1 MQRSV
6 LRVMV
11 ISVLAGMMLFS
22 ASFASAQTGSTEL
35 RGVVKDPS
43 SAVIPN
49 VALTLK
55 DKATGLEKTTVSGT
69 DGAYLF
75 TALVGGTYQLTA
87 TASGFQTA
95 VIDGVVIN
103 SGRVTDIPVGMKIG
117 AVSTTVEVTAA
128 GIQLELTSNTVSNTI
143 KNTSIQSLPYS
154 SRDSLYFAL
163 MMPGANSAGDN
174 RYTTFNGL
182 PNASLNIS
190 VDGVNN
196 NSQRFKSGGTS
207 FFQFAPTR
215 IDAME
220 EVTVQ
225 TSGMGAES
233 AGQGAMSIQMI
244 TKRGTDRYR
253 FRLLE
258 QWHNEFLNAWPFM
271 TKLAYQ
277 YDKTQFKP
285 KTRQNYAVASAGG
298 PALPFIPYF
307 KDKLFFFA
315 YFEANP
321 QPSTSRR
328 SNTMLQS
335 EALTGTYRFID
346 KSGVTR
352 TLNVLDVAGSA
363 GFRTAIDPTIKGM
376 LDQITATQST
386 PGTSFQ
392 DSTTYPFQRTM
403 YWNYSPYSRAFYP
416 TVRVDYQIKPNIS
429 WHGTWNYRD
438 SLFDGAPNYPG
449 EEAFKSSF
457 YQDVSTANVWVI
469 SNAVDWTISPKMV
482 NNFTFGNQMNWELFA
497 PGYDIHAWSG
507 YGDKRI
513 SLPFYTNLNNGNA
526 APYISTYAQ
535 DDRNNPVW
543 EIKDNLSWVKGRHMI
558 KLGGSYLNTSFWSK
572 YFGNASGVMQPSL
585 GVSSDDPVYNVLY
598 NAMIAANA
606 STTTSDMGNVRS
618 LYAMLTGRLTG
629 ISTTLNVNPDT
640 MKFEKFAPGPTAIG
654 FQTLGLYASDSFRWT
669 PQLTLNY
676 GLRWQLDGTIHGTKP
691 IYTMATPGSFF
702 GPSLG
707 NFQPGV
713 LGGNMNPGFEI
724 NPKTYNADLIN
735 PAPNFGIAWNPNFE
749 NAILKKI
756 FGGNKTVIRT
766 SFGMTYYNEGLN
778 SIGNYLSAG
787 SQSIT
792 STANVDFAP
801 GTLFLSSP
809 DPTFSKNPTEFGQPM
824 PLSDYVLKGGRSVNY
839 FNQDLKSPYTSNWTF
854 GIQRELAKGL
864 VIDVRYVGNKS
875 THMWHMQNLQEI
887 NIVENGFAKEFIN
900 ARNNL
905 ALNRAA
911 GVTSFANRGLTGQ
924 VALPIFET
932 AFGANGTQPALSSG
946 SSFTSSSYIQNLD
959 RGEAG
964 SLAGTLGS
972 TSGPSL
978 YCRLVGG
985 NFAPCAALGYTTVTK
1000 YPMNFFKA
1008 NPFASNLNYQDS
1020 NGDNNYNSL
1029 QVELKKSMS
1038 RGLMMNFAYTF
1049 SKMLG
1054 TQGNEQGQAAEDTW
1068 ITLRDAKLSYTLTG
1082 YDHTHNITTYWTYD
1096 LPMGPGRWI
1105 NPSNGILSRIVSNWQ
1120 IGGIHRFIS
1129 GAPNY
1134 MYGAY
1139 STFNNLGA
1147 NGGVLFGNGL
1157 TIDKLTSKLDNI
1169 VGDYDFSCRCFHTDI
1184 ADLQLANQAINPIY
1198 FTDATTPGVIG
1209 NPVVYRS
1216 KWSYQLDLSVT
1227 KEIPITERVK
1237 MGLKLDATNF
1247 LNHPFQT
1254 GYGTLSTTSTSFG
1267 RLSSFQGPRTMRIR
1281 AYIDF

>member
-1 MQRSV
+1 MNRSA
-6 LRVMV
+6 LRAFAALT
-11 ISVLAGMMLFS
+11 LAGILVFS
-22 ASFASAQTGSTEL
+22 ASPAIAQTSPTAL
-35 RGVVKDPS
+35 RGLVKDPS
-43 SAVIPN
+43 GAVIPN
-49 VALTLK
+49 VSLTLK
-55 DKATGLEKTTVSGT
+55 DTATGIEKTAQSGS
-69 DGAYLF
+69 DGSYIFPILMN
-75 TALVGGTYQLTA
+75 GTYELTA
-87 TASGFQTA
+87 TANGFQKA
-95 VIDGVVIN
+95 VIDGIVIN
-103 SGRVTDIPVGMKIG
+103 AGRTTDLSVNMKVGNIT
-117 AVSTTVEVTAA
+117 TTVEVTAA
-128 GIQLELTSNTVSNTI
+128 GVQLELTSNAVGSTI
-143 KNTSIQSLPYS
+143 KNTNIQTLPYS

-163 MMPGANSAGDN
+163 LMPGANSAGGD

-182 PNASLNIS
+182 PNASLNIT

-220 EVTVQ
+220 ELTVQ
-225 TSGMGAES
+225 TSGMDAQS
-233 AGQGAMSIQMI
+233 AGQGAMSIQMV
-244 TKRGTDRYR
+244 TKRGTDQYH

-258 QWHNEFLNAWPFM
+258 QWHNEFLNAWPYM
-271 TKLAYQ
+271 TKEAYA

-285 KTRQNYAVASAGG
+285 KTRQNYAVGSVGG
-298 PALPFIPYF
+298 PALHFIPFF
-307 KDKLFFFA
+307 KNKLYFFA

-328 SNTMLQS
+328 SNTVLQH
-335 EALTGTYRFID
+335 EALNGIYRFID
-346 KSGVTR
+346 KSGATR
-352 TLNVLDVAGSA
+352 TFNVLDVAGAA

-376 LDQITATQST
+376 LDQITATEST

-403 YWNYSPYSRAFYP
+403 YWNYSPYSRAYYP
-416 TVRVDYQIKPNIS
+416 TVRLDYQITPSIS
-429 WHGTWNYRD
+429 WHGAWNYRD

-449 EEAFKSSF
+449 DEAFKSSF

-497 PGYDIHAWSG
+497 PGYDIHRWPN
-507 YGDKRI
+507 DQRI
-513 SLPFYTNLNNGNA
+513 SLPFYQNLNNNTA
-526 APYISTYAQ
+526 APYISNYAQ
-535 DDRNNPVW
+535 DNRNNPVW
-543 EIKDNLSWVKGRHMI
+543 EIKDNLSWVKGRHTI
-558 KLGGSYLNTSFWSK
+558 RVGGSFLYTNFWSQ
-572 YFGNASGVMQPSL
+572 YYGNSSGVTQPSL

-598 NAMIAANA
+598 NAMLAANA

-640 MKFEKFAPGPTAIG
+640 LKFEKFAPIPTYIG
-654 FQTLGLYASDSFRWT
+654 FKTMGLYAQDSFRLT

-691 IYTMATPGSFF
+691 IYTMATDGSFW
-702 GPSLG
+702 GPSQG

-713 LGGNMNPGFEI
+713 LGGNMNPGFAI
-724 NPKTYNADLIN
+724 DTKTYNADLVN
-735 PAPNFGIAWNPNFE
+735 PAPNFGIAWNPNVSHG
-749 NAILKKI
+749 ILGKI
-756 FGGNKTVIRT
+756 LGGNKTVIRS

-787 SQSIT
+787 TQSIS

-809 DPTFSKNPTEFGQPM
+809 TPTFSKNPTEFGLAM
-824 PLSDYVLKGGRSVNY
+824 PLSDYVLKGGRSINY
-839 FNQDLKSPYTSNWTF
+839 FNQDLKSPYTSSWSL
-854 GIQRELAKGL
+854 GIQREVAKGMVL
-864 VIDVRYVGNKS
+864 EVRYVGNKS

-887 NIVENGFAKEFIN
+887 NILENGFLPEFIN
-900 ARNNL
+900 AQKNL
-905 ALNRAA
+905 AINRAA
-911 GVTSFANRGLTGQ
+911 GVTSFQNRSLAGQ
-924 VALPIFET
+924 AALPIFET
-932 AFGANGTQPALSSG
+932 AFGANGSQPALSSG
-946 SSFTSSSYIQNLD
+946 SSWTSSSYIQYLD
-959 RGEAG
+959 RGQAG
-964 SLAGTLGS
+964 DFAGTLGS
-972 TSGPSL
+972 TTGPSL

-1000 YPMNFFKA
+1000 YPMNFLKA
-1008 NPFASNLNYQDS
+1008 NPFTSSLNYQDS

-1029 QVELKKSMS
+1029 QVELRKSMS
-1038 RGLMMNFAYTF
+1038 RGLMLNFAYTW
-1049 SKMLG
+1049 SHMLG

-1068 ITLRDAKLSYTLTG
+1068 ITLRNAHLSYNDTG
-1082 YDHTHNITTYWTYD
+1082 FDHRHNITTYWQYD
-1096 LPMGPGRWI
+1096 LPMGPGRLF
-1105 NPSNGILSRIVSNWQ
+1105 NPSNGILSRIVSHWQ
-1120 IGGIHRFIS
+1120 VGGIHRFIS
-1129 GAPNY
+1129 GATQY
-1134 MYGAY
+1134 LTGGYA
-1139 STFNNLGA
+1139 TFNNLGA
-1147 NGGVLFGNGL
+1147 NGGVVFGNGL
-1157 TIDKLTSKLDNI
+1157 TVDKLVDRLNTV
-1169 VGDYDFSCRCFHTDI
+1169 VGDYDYSCRCFHTNISDI
-1184 ADLQLANQAINPIY
+1184 QLSNGAVNPVY
-1198 FTDATTPGVIG
+1198 FTEGTNAGVIG
-1209 NPVVYRS
+1209 YAIPYKA

>member
-1 MQRSV
+1 MLRSGK
-6 LRVMV
+6 
-11 ISVLAGMMLFS
+11 IAWLACALAAIMLFS
-22 ASFASAQTGSTEL
+22 ASLAVAQITVTAL

-43 SAVIPN
+43 AAVMPN
-49 VALTLK
+49 VDLKLK
-55 DKATGLEKTTVSGT
+55 DTATGIEKATKTGE
-69 DGAYLF
+69 DGSFLF
-75 TALVGGTYQLTA
+75 SNLVTGTYQLTA
-87 TASGFQTA
+87 VAPGFQTA
-95 VIDGVVIN
+95 VYDSIVVNTGRTTDLPVKMEI
-103 SGRVTDIPVGMKIG
+103 GRVTDTV
-117 AVSTTVEVTAA
+117 TVEAA
-128 GIQLELTSNTVSNTI
+128 AVQLELTSNTISTTI
-143 KNTSIQSLPYS
+143 KNTSILTLPYS

-163 MMPGANSAGDN
+163 LMPGAGSAGGD

-190 VDGVNN
+190 VDGINN

-220 EVTVQ
+220 EITVS

-233 AGQGAMSIQMI
+233 AGQGAMSIQMV

-258 QWHNEFLNAWPFM
+258 QWHNEFLNAWPYT
-271 TKLAYQ
+271 TKLASH
-277 YDKTQFKP
+277 YDPTSIKP

-298 PALPFIPYF
+298 PALPFINYF

-321 QPSTSRR
+321 TPTTSRR
-328 SNTMLQS
+328 SNTMLQH
-335 EALTGTYRFID
+335 EALTGIYRFID

-352 TLNVLDVAGSA
+352 TLNVLDVAGAA

-376 LDQITATQST
+376 LDQITATEST

-416 TVRVDYQIKPNIS
+416 TVRLDYQIKPSIS

-457 YQDVSTANVWVI
+457 YEGVSTANVWVI
-469 SNAVDWTISPKMV
+469 SNAVDWTISPRMV

-497 PGYDIHAWSG
+497 PGYDIHRWPN
-507 YGDKRI
+507 DRRI
-513 SLPFYTNLNNGNA
+513 SLPFLS
-526 APYISTYAQ
+526 PYISTYSQ

-543 EIKDNLSWVKGRHMI
+543 EIKDNLTWVKGRHTI
-558 KLGGSYLNTSFWSK
+558 KLGGSFLYTNYWSK
-572 YFGNASGVMQPSL
+572 YYGNASGVTLPSL
-585 GVSSDDPVYNVLY
+585 GVRSDDPVYNVLY

-606 STTTSDMGNVRS
+606 STTTNDMSNVRS
-618 LYAMLTGRLTG
+618 LYAMLTGRLQG
-629 ISTTLNVNPDT
+629 ISTTMNVNPDT
-640 MKFEKFAPGPTAIG
+640 LKFEKFAPIPTHIG
-654 FQTLGLYASDSFRWT
+654 FKTLGLYAQDSFRLT

-691 IYTMATPGSFF
+691 IYTMAAEGSFW

-735 PAPNFGIAWNPNFE
+735 PAPNLGIAWNPNFE
-749 NAILKKI
+749 NRILKKI

-766 SFGMTYYNEGLN
+766 SFGMTFYNEGLN
-778 SIGNYLSAG
+778 AIGNYLSAG
-787 SQSIT
+787 TQSVT
-792 STANVDFAP
+792 ATANVDFAP
-801 GTLFLSSP
+801 GTLFLNSP
-809 DPTFSKNPTEFGQPM
+809 DPTFSKNPTEFGLPM
-824 PLSDYVLKGGRSVNY
+824 PLSDYVLKGGRSINY
-839 FNQDLKSPYTSNWTF
+839 FNQDLRSPYTANWTF
-854 GIQRELAKGL
+854 GIQRELARGMVL
-864 VIDVRYVGNKS
+864 DVRYVGNKS

-887 NIVENGFAKEFIN
+887 NIVENGFLDEFKN
-900 ARNNL
+900 AQKNL
-905 ALNRAA
+905 AFNRAA
-911 GVTSFANRGLTGQ
+911 GVTSFANRGLAGQ
-924 VALPIFET
+924 VALPIFEA
-932 AFGANGTQPALSSG
+932 AFGANGSQPALSSG
-946 SSFTSSSYIQNLD
+946 SSWTSSSYIQNLD

-964 SLAGTLGS
+964 SLANTLAS
-972 TSGPSL
+972 TTGPSL

-1020 NGDNNYNSL
+1020 NGDNNYHSL

-1038 RGLMMNFAYTF
+1038 RGLMFNFAYTW
-1049 SKMLG
+1049 SHMLG

-1068 ITLRDAKLSYTLTG
+1068 ITLRNAKLSYSDTG
-1082 YDHTHNITTYWTYD
+1082 FDHRHNITTYWQYD

-1105 NPSNGILSRIVSNWQ
+1105 NFSNPVLSRIVGNWQ

-1129 GAPNY
+1129 GSTNY
-1134 MYGAY
+1134 LMGSYN
-1139 STFNNLGA
+1139 TFNNLGGT
-1147 NGGVLFGNGL
+1147 GGVVFGNGM
-1157 TIDKLTSKLDNI
+1157 TIDKLISKLNTI
-1169 VGDYDFSCRCFHTDI
+1169 VGDYDYSCRCFHTDI
-1184 ADLQLANQAINPIY
+1184 ADLQLANGAINPIY
-1198 FTDATTPGVIG
+1198 YKDGTTPGIIG
-1209 NPVVYRS
+1209 YAIPYKS

-1237 MGLKLDATNF
+1237 MGLKLDASNF

-1254 GYGTLSTTSTSFG
+1254 GRGTLSTTSTSFG
-1267 RLSSFQGPRTMRIR
+1267 RLSSFSGTRTMRIR

>member
-6 LRVMV
+6 LRT
-11 ISVLAGMMLFS
+11 IIICAITGIMLLS
-22 ASFASAQTGSTEL
+22 ASLASAQTGATGL

-43 SAVIPN
+43 GAVIPN
-49 VALTLK
+49 VTVTLK
-55 DKATGLEKTTVSGT
+55 DKGTGLEKTAMSGA
-69 DGAYLF
+69 DGAYQF
-75 TALVGGTYQLTA
+75 TALVGGEYQLTA
-87 TASGFQTA
+87 AVNGFQTA
-95 VIDGVVIN
+95 VIEGIVVN
-103 SGRVTDIPVGMKIG
+103 SGRITDMPVNLKVG

-128 GIQLELTSNTVSNTI
+128 GVQLELTSNTVSTTI
-143 KNTSIQSLPYS
+143 KNTNIQTLPYS

-163 MMPGANSAGDN
+163 LMPGANSSGSDRN
-174 RYTTFNGL
+174 TTFNGL
-182 PNASLNIS
+182 PNASLNIT
-190 VDGVNN
+190 VDGINN

-220 EVTVQ
+220 EVTVA

-233 AGQGAMSIQMI
+233 AGQGAMSIQMV

-258 QWHNEFLNAWPFM
+258 QWHNEFLNAWPYM
-271 TKLAYQ
+271 TKEAYAF
-277 YDKTQFKP
+277 DKTQFKP
-285 KTRQNYAVASAGG
+285 KTRQNYAVGSVGG
-298 PALPFIPYF
+298 PALHFIPWF
-307 KDKLFFFA
+307 KDRLFFFA

-328 SNTMLQS
+328 SNTMLQH
-335 EALTGTYRFID
+335 EALTGVYRFID

-352 TLNVLDVAGSA
+352 SLNVLDVAGAA
-363 GFRTAIDPTIKGM
+363 GFRTAVDPTIKGM
-376 LDQITATQST
+376 LDQIMATESQ

-403 YWNYSPYSRAFYP
+403 YWNYSPYSRAYYP
-416 TVRVDYQIKPNIS
+416 TARLDFQINQNLS
-429 WHGTWNYRD
+429 WHGSWNYRD
-438 SLFDGAPNYPG
+438 SYFDGAPNYPG
-449 EEAFKSSF
+449 DDAFKSSF

-469 SNAVDWTISPKMV
+469 SNAVDWTITPKMV

-497 PGYDIHAWSG
+497 PGYDIHRWPN
-507 YGDKRI
+507 DRRI
-513 SLPFYTNLNNGNA
+513 SLPFVS
-526 APYISTYAQ
+526 PYISTYAQ
-535 DDRNNPVW
+535 DNRNNPVW
-543 EIKDNLSWVKGRHMI
+543 EIKDNLIWVKGRHTI
-558 KLGGSYLNTSFWSK
+558 KFGGSFLYTNFWSQ

-585 GVSSDDPVYNVLY
+585 GVRSDDPVYNVLY
-598 NAMIAANA
+598 SAMTGANA
-606 STTTSDMGNVRS
+606 STTTSDIGNFMS

-640 MKFEKFAPGPTAIG
+640 LKFEKFAPGPTNIG
-654 FQTLGLYASDSFRWT
+654 FKTLGLYASDSFRVS

-691 IYTMATPGSFF
+691 IYTMATPGSLF

-713 LGGNMNPGFEI
+713 LGGNMNPGFAI
-724 NPKTYNADLIN
+724 NPKTYNADLVN
-735 PAPNFGIAWNPNFE
+735 PAPNLGIAWNPNF
-749 NAILKKI
+749 NNSILKAI
-756 FGGNKTVIRT
+756 FGGNKTVIRASIGVT
-766 SFGMTYYNEGLN
+766 FYNEGLN
-778 SIGNYLSAG
+778 AVGNYLSAG
-787 SQSIT
+787 NQSVT

-809 DPTFSKNPTEFGQPM
+809 DPTFSRNPSEFGLPM

-839 FNQDLKSPYTSNWTF
+839 FNQDLKSPYTTSWNF
-854 GIQRELAKGL
+854 GIQREVAKGMVL
-864 VIDVRYVGNKS
+864 EIRYVGNKS

-887 NIVENGFAKEFIN
+887 NIVENGFAQEFIN
-900 ARNNL
+900 ARKNL
-905 ALNRAA
+905 AINRAA
-911 GVTSFANRGLTGQ
+911 GVTSFQNRSLAGQ

-946 SSFTSSSYIQNLD
+946 SSWTSSSYIQNLD

-972 TSGPSL
+972 TTGPSL

-1029 QVELKKSMS
+1029 QVQFSKSMS
-1038 RGLMMNFAYTF
+1038 RGLLANFSYTW
-1049 SKMLG
+1049 SHMLG
-1054 TQGNEQGQAAEDTW
+1054 TQGNVDGQAAEDTW
-1068 ITLRDAKLSYTLTG
+1068 ITLRDARLSYSDTG
-1082 YDHTHNITTYWTYD
+1082 YDHRHNITSYWQYD
-1096 LPMGPGRWI
+1096 LPMGPGRLLNFS
-1105 NPSNGILSRIVSNWQ
+1105 NPVLSRIVSNWQ
-1120 IGGIHRFIS
+1120 VGGIHRFIS
-1129 GAPNY
+1129 GSTNY
-1134 MYGAY
+1134 LMGAY

-1147 NGGVLFGNGL
+1147 AGGVSFGNGM
-1157 TIDKLTSKLDNI
+1157 TIDKLNEKLNTI
-1169 VGDYDFSCRCFHTDI
+1169 KGDYDFSCRCFHTDI
-1184 ADLQLANQAINPIY
+1184 ADLQLANGSINPIY
-1198 FTDATTPGVIG
+1198 FSDNTNPGVIG
-1209 NPVVYRS
+1209 NPIGYKS

-1237 MGLKLDATNF
+1237 MGIKLDATNF

-1254 GYGTLSTTSTSFG
+1254 GRGTLSTTSTSFG
-1267 RLSSFQGPRTMRIR
+1267 RLSSFSGTRTMRLR